1 MYEAIEGCLD
11 ASADDTIVWRYMN
24 ISKLESLLQTSALFF
39 ANMWVLAR
47 DDKYEGVYPQ
57 KNYDRVLEHLSALP
71 PDADPI
77 DIFSARASAYAHD
90 ELVRRSRTSSYASC
104 WHKSEHESD
113 AMWGK
118 YLKRRLFWKLYLAS
132 DGIAVRST
140 IGGLRTCLRTAPG
153 SQHIAAV
160 SYIDYVHAPPEPN
173 HAQLL
178 LNKRLVFDYEKEV
191 RLLAY
196 DKNPPELFE
205 GTADGIFVP
214 VVLEDL
220 IDEIYVSP
228 KSSDKFMTLVTSL
241 LATRGVSKP
250 VKRSQIDIDPP
261 TAGAALTKLPPR

>member
-1 MYEAIEGCLD
+1 MYEAIEGFLD
-11 ASADDTIVWRYMN
+11 AGANDAIAWRYMKF
-24 ISKLESLLQTSALFF
+24 SKLESLVQKSALFF

-57 KNYDRVLEHLSALP
+57 RNYDRVIEHLSALP

-90 ELVRRSRTSSYASC
+90 ELVRRTRANSYASC

-113 AMWGK
+113 AMWSK
-118 YLKRRLFWKLYLAS
+118 YLMQRLFRKLYLAS

-140 IGGLRTCLRTAPG
+140 IGRLRACLRTAPG

-160 SYIDYVHAPPEPN
+160 RYIDYVRAPPEPS

-178 LNKRLVFDYEKEV
+178 LNKRLAFDYEKEV

-196 DKNPPELFE
+196 DKNPPELFG
-205 GTADGIFVP
+205 GTAHGIFVP
-214 VVLEDL
+214 VLLEDL
-220 IDEIYVSP
+220 IEGVYVSP
-228 KSSDKFMTLVTSL
+228 RSSDKFMKRVTSL
-241 LATRGVSKP
+241 LATGGVSKP
-250 VKRSQIDIDPP
+250 VRRSQIDIDPP
-261 TAGAALTKLPPR
+261 TADAALTNLPPQ